1 MTEYQK
7 KQLRTLVHQINTLL
21 DEIEVESD
29 KKETKL
35 VGRMAK
41 MGYEHGFAINDA
53 GFVDIYKS
61 DVEKLFGDEVED
73 DEFYANRTIFM
84 ECYNKSIGNL
94 EKSNLTQELKDIIT
108 DNYNKKMQFVKE
120 QTSKR
125 MAKGV

>member
-7 KQLRTLVHQINTLL
+7 RQLRTLVHQMNTLL
-21 DEIEVESD
+21 DEIEVESE
-29 KKETKL
+29 KKEPKL

-41 MGYEHGFAINDA
+41 TAYEHGFAINEA
-53 GFVDIYKS
+53 GFVDICKS
-61 DVEKLFGDEVED
+61 DVEKLFGDDVED
-73 DEFYANRTIFM
+73 EEFYANRSIFN
-84 ECYNKSIGNL
+84 ECYTKSMGNL
-94 EKSNLTQELKDIIT
+94 EKSSLTQDLKDIIT

>member
-7 KQLRTLVHQINTLL
+7 RQLRTLVHQISTLL
-21 DEIEVESD
+21 DEIEVESE
-29 KKETKL
+29 KKEPKL

-41 MGYEHGFAINDA
+41 MAYEHGFAINDA

-61 DVEKLFGDEVED
+61 DVEKLFGDDVED
-73 DEFYANRTIFM
+73 EEFYANRSIFN
-84 ECYNKSIGNL
+84 ECYTKSMSNL